1 MWAFRAFRAVTGI
14 ALGYASVVI
23 CRKLLQFFKNYVHL
37 YDF

>member
-23 CRKLLQFFKNYVHL
+23 FGKLFQFFKDYVHL
-37 YDF
+37 FEF